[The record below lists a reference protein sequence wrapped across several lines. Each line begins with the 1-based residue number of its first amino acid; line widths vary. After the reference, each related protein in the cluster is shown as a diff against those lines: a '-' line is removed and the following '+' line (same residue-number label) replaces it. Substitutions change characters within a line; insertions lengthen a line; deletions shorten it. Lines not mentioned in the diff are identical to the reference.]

1 MKKNYQIT
9 LYLDTPKPLLRPF
22 KDFAKH
28 NQLAS
33 LFMNGVPDPAE
44 VTGHAFIGLSDGKGR
59 EIRVGYTGEGRMS
72 KMIWGVDGVV
82 IPHDNQDYYNEAI
95 VWSISKKQYKAAR
108 REIEKQQK
116 NPGTY
121 KLFERNCSTFA
132 TDVLKAAK
140 VEDVPEGKLGLTP
153 YGLVLKKRVMLAKRR
168 MEVLKFKAK
177 NVLRTLFGKK
187 RAPTSELLES
197 LRSKPVPV
205 PIRVGT
211 NDYRAKSTCKQL
223 HPLDVK
229 AITAKL
235 AFTRE

>member
-59 EIRVGYTGEGRMS
+59 EIRVGYTGEGKMS
-72 KMIWGVDGVV
+72 KMISGGDGVV

-168 MEVLKFKAK
+168 MEVLNFKAK

>member
-1 MKKNYQIT
+1 MKKNCQIT

-33 LFMNGVPDPAE
+33 LIMNGVPDPAE

-59 EIRVGYTGEGRMS
+59 EIRVGYTGEGKMS
-72 KMIWGVDGVV
+72 KMISGVEGVV

-95 VWSISKKQYKAAR
+95 VWNISKKQFNAAK

-153 YGLVLKKRVMLAKRR
+153 YGLILKKRVMLAKRR

-187 RAPTSELLES
+187 RAPTSELLQS

-205 PIRVGT
+205 PIRIGT

-235 AFTRE
+235 AFTKE

>member
-1 MKKNYQIT
+1 MEKDCQIT

-22 KDFAKH
+22 KDFIKH

-33 LFMNGVPDPAE
+33 LFVYGTPDPAE
-44 VTGHAFIGLSDGKGR
+44 ITGHAFIGLTDEKGCETR
-59 EIRVGYTGEGRMS
+59 FGYTGEGKMS
-72 KMIWGVDGVV
+72 KMISGVDGVV

-95 VWSISKKQYKAAR
+95 VWKISKKQYKAAK
-108 REIEKQQK
+108 REIKKQQK

-132 TDVLKAAK
+132 VDVLNAAK
-140 VEDVPEGKLGLTP
+140 VEDIPRGKLGLTP

-205 PIRVGT
+205 PIRIGT
-211 NDYRAKSTCKQL
+211 KDYRAKSTCKQL

-235 AFTRE
+235 AFTKE

>member
-33 LFMNGVPDPAE
+33 LIMNGVPDPAE

-59 EIRVGYTGEGRMS
+59 EIRVGYTGEGKMS
-72 KMIWGVDGVV
+72 KMISGVEGVV

-95 VWSISKKQYKAAR
+95 VWSISKKQFNAAK

-140 VEDVPEGKLGLTP
+140 VEDVPDGKLGLTP
-153 YGLVLKKRVMLAKRR
+153 YGLILKKRVMLAKRR

-187 RAPTSELLES
+187 RAPTSALLQP

-235 AFTRE
+235 AFTKE

>member
-33 LFMNGVPDPAE
+33 LIMNGVPDPAE

-59 EIRVGYTGEGRMS
+59 EIRVGYTGEGKMS
-72 KMIWGVDGVV
+72 KMISGVEGVV

-95 VWSISKKQYKAAR
+95 VWSISKKQFNAAK

-140 VEDVPEGKLGLTP
+140 VEDVPDGKLGLTP

>member
-1 MKKNYQIT
+1 MKKKCQIT

-22 KDFAKH
+22 RDFAKH

-33 LFMNGVPDPAE
+33 LFMNRVLDPAE
-44 VTGHAFIGLSDGKGR
+44 VTGHAFIGLTNKKGK
-59 EIRVGYTGEGRMS
+59 EIRVGYTGEGKMS
-72 KMIWGVDGVV
+72 KMISGVDGVV

-95 VWSISKKQYKAAR
+95 VWSISPKQYNAAK
-108 REIEKQQK
+108 REIEKQQE

-132 TDVLKAAK
+132 TDILKAAN
-140 VEDVPEGKLGLTP
+140 VEDIPSSKLGLTP

-187 RAPTSELLES
+187 RAPTSKLLQS

-205 PIRVGT
+205 PVRVGT

-235 AFTRE
+235 AFAKE